1 MTDAEVF
8 VVKNPGHT
16 TAGVAL
22 VSALRGGY
30 QIAPELLL
38 STRRQGCAVKLQ
50 PSLLK
55 PRILFVSQSCADAQ
69 HAFWAITDKVVAN
82 PSPAEWNLR
91 LQYSSTDES
100 RPDGEWKTLKVKYK
114 RRPNQLLG
122 VVQRSELTSDALAD
136 WKHTC
141 TVDQLV
147 KHLTLVDPARRCLLL
162 DV

>member
-1 MTDAEVF
+1 M
-8 VVKNPGHT
+8 KNPGHP
-16 TAGVAL
+16 TAGVPL

-30 QIAPELLL
+30 QITPELLL

-69 HAFWAITDKVVAN
+69 HAFWAITDKVLAN
-82 PSPAEWNLR
+82 PSPAECNMSLR
-91 LQYSSTDES
+91 RSSAGES
-100 RPDGEWKTLKVKYK
+100 RPDGEWKTLRVKYK

-122 VVQRSELTSDALAD
+122 VVQRSELTSDAFAD
-136 WKHTC
+136 WKHTY

-147 KHLTLVDPARRCLLL
+147 KHLTLIVPARSLFAA
-162 DV
+162 